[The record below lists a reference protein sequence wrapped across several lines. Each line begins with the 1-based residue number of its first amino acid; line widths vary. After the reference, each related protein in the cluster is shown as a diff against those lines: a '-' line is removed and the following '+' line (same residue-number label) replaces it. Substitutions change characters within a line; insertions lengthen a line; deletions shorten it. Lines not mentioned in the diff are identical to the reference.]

1 MKIGKIKNLY
11 DLNDLKKE
19 VSKEEYEKIE
29 NKLEEFMDLAKLD
42 YPWQFFDAL
51 REGAKIYQEDEGLTD
66 NDEYMS
72 ISDYLDESIQIEK
85 EFQDSKEESQDE
97 GEEI

>member
-42 YPWQFFDAL
+42 YSWQFFDLL
-51 REGAKIYQEDEGLTD
+51 REGAEIYKESEGLTD

-72 ISDYLDESIQIEK
+72 ISDYLDISIQAQK

-97 GEEI
+97 EEEM